1 MTKIIEATDVPS
13 LIKNGDTVVSDGMTL
28 MGVADEALKVIEDSF
43 LSTNKPRELT
53 WVHAAGQ
60 SNRTEGLARVAH
72 KGLIKRVVGSHWGL
86 NPPMGELLGN
96 NEAEGV
102 CLPQGQLST
111 LFRTIA
117 AGRPGQIS
125 TVGIGTY
132 VDPRNGAGRINQL
145 AEENVGTNEYI
156 DLIKIDNQEYLF
168 YKSFPLNVA
177 IIRGDVI
184 DTNGNLSHREEVSG
198 LDALAIAQATHNSG
212 GIVIA
217 QVKEIVEPGDINARD
232 VVVPAPLVD
241 YAFITTN
248 TAAHHRQS
256 HSFPEFNRDLISG
269 HMAPDKLEEA
279 FTVQKTPPNRLAV
292 GARGITLVKKGD
304 VINVGTGIPA
314 DTVGKAL
321 SQAGMLSDV
330 HLTVESGTYSG
341 LPLGVID
348 FGCSIHPE
356 AIISH
361 PQQMDFYNG
370 GGVDITFMGAGQ
382 IDGSGDVNVSY
393 LGGKAIGCGGFMD
406 IVDGA
411 KTVCFLMSA
420 EGKYNKYV
428 DKVSQVSFSGKHALQ
443 KGSRV
448 YLATERYL
456 LQFTKD
462 GWTLIEADDSP
473 ETDKALARIPFE
485 INRALNKTKEN

>member
-1 MTKIIEATDVPS
+1 MIKFIEAKDVPA
-13 LIKNGDTVVSDGMTL
+13 LIENGSTVVSDGMTL
-28 MGVADEALKVIEDSF
+28 MGVADEALKEIEDSF
-43 LSTNKPRELT
+43 LSTNQPRELT

-60 SNRTEGLARVAH
+60 SNRVEGLARIAH
-72 KGLIKRVVGSHWGL
+72 RGLVKRIVGSHWGL
-86 NPPMGELLGN
+86 NPPMGKLLGD
-96 NEAEGV
+96 NEVEGV

-132 VDPRNGAGRINQL
+132 IDPRNGSGRINRL
-145 AEENVGTNEYI
+145 AEENVSGTEYV
-156 DLIKIDNQEYLF
+156 DLIDIEGQEFLF

-177 IIRGDVI
+177 IIRGDSI
-184 DTNGNLSHREEVSG
+184 DEKGNLSHREEVSG

-217 QVKEIVEPGDINARD
+217 QVKEVVRPGDINARD

-241 YAFITTN
+241 YAFVTSN
-248 TAAHHRQS
+248 AESYHRQS
-256 HSFPEFNRDLISG
+256 HSFPKFDSDLISG
-269 HMAPDKLEEA
+269 HMVAEKLQEA
-279 FTVQKTPPNRLAV
+279 FTVQETPANRLAV
-292 GARGITLVKKGD
+292 GARGIQLVERGD

-321 SQAGMLSDV
+321 AEAGMLSDV
-330 HLTVESGTYSG
+330 FLTVESGTYSG
-341 LPLGVID
+341 LPLGVVD

-356 AIISH
+356 AIIGH

-370 GGVDITFMGAGQ
+370 GGVNITFMGAGQ
-382 IDGSGDVNVSY
+382 VDGYGDINVSH
-393 LGGKAIGCGGFMD
+393 LGGSAIGCGGFMD

-420 EGKYNKYV
+420 GGKYNKYV
-428 DKVSQVSFSGKHALQ
+428 DEVSQVSFSGKHTLK
-443 KGSRV
+443 KGTQIF
-448 YLATERYL
+448 LATEFYL
-456 LQFTKD
+456 LQFVEN
-462 GWTLIEADDSP
+462 GWKLRDLEESQEAED
-473 ETDKALARIPFE
+473 ALNRIPF
-485 INRALNKTKEN
+485 NVQRSN

>member
-1 MTKIIEATDVPS
+1 MTQFIQAREVAS

-43 LSTNKPRELT
+43 LSTNEPRELT

-86 NPPMGELLGN
+86 NPPMGELLGD

-132 VDPRNGAGRINQL
+132 IDPRNGAGRINQL
-145 AEENVGTNEYI
+145 AEENVGATEYV
-156 DLIKIDNQEYLF
+156 DLIELEGQEYLL

-217 QVKEIVEPGDINARD
+217 QVKEVVETGEIDARD

-241 YAFITTN
+241 YAFVTTD
-248 TAAHHRQS
+248 AAVHHRQS
-256 HSFPEFNRDLISG
+256 HSFPHVNTDLISG
-269 HMAPDKLEEA
+269 HMAQDKLEEA
-279 FTVQKTPPNRLAV
+279 FAVQETPPHRMAV
-292 GARGITLVKKGD
+292 GARGVTLVKSGD

-321 SQAGMLSDV
+321 AQAGMLADV

-341 LPLGVID
+341 LPLGVVD

-356 AIISH
+356 AIIGH

-382 IDGSGDVNVSY
+382 VDGSGDVNVSH

-420 EGKYNKYV
+420 GGKYNKYV
-428 DKVSQVSFSGKHALQ
+428 DEVSQVSFSGKHTLK

-448 YLATERYL
+448 YLATEYYL
-456 LQFTKD
+456 LEFTKN
-462 GWTLIEADDSP
+462 GWTLIEADDCP
-473 ETDKALARIPFE
+473 ETEEALARIPFE
-485 INRALNKTKEN
+485 ISPVLNATKEN

>member
-1 MTKIIEATDVPS
+1 MTKLIDASKVPS
-13 LIKNGDTVVSDGMTL
+13 LIKNGDTVVSDGMTM
-28 MGVADEALKVIEDSF
+28 MGVADEAFKVIEESF
-43 LSTNKPRELT
+43 LSTFQPRDLT

-60 SNRTEGLARVAH
+60 SNRVDGLARVAH
-72 KGLIKRVVGSHWGL
+72 EGLVKRVVGSHWGL
-86 NPPMGELLGN
+86 NPSMGELLGDN
-96 NEAEGV
+96 KAEGI
-102 CLPQGQLST
+102 CLPQGQMSS

-117 AGRPGQIS
+117 AGRPGQLS

-132 VDPRNGAGRINQL
+132 IDPRNGGGRINERAETSVK
-145 AEENVGTNEYI
+145 AEEYVEVL
-156 DLIKIDNQEYLF
+156 DLHGEEYLF

-184 DTNGNLSHREEVSG
+184 DENGNLSHREEVSG

-217 QVKEIVEPGDINARD
+217 QVKEVVVPGQIDARD

-241 YAFITTN
+241 YAFVTSD
-248 TAAHHRQS
+248 AATYHRQS
-256 HSFPEFNRDLISG
+256 HSFPEFNPDLISG
-269 HMAPDKLEEA
+269 HMAAEKLEEA
-279 FTVQKTPPNRLAV
+279 FAVQETPEHRLAV
-292 GARGITLVKKGD
+292 GQRGISLVKSGD

-321 SQAGMLSDV
+321 ALSGILNEV

-356 AIISH
+356 AIIGH

-382 IDGSGDVNVSY
+382 IDGSGDINVSH

-411 KTVCFLMSA
+411 KTVCFLVSA
-420 EGKYNKYV
+420 GGKHNKYV
-428 DKVSQVSFSGKHALQ
+428 DKVSQVSFSGVHTLK
-443 KGSRV
+443 KGTKV
-448 YLATERYL
+448 YVATEFYL
-456 LQFTKD
+456 LQFTD
-462 GWTLIEADDSP
+462 NGWVLLEAEDTP
-473 ETDKALARIPFE
+473 QAKEALARIPFDV
-485 INRALNKTKEN
+485 KKG

>member
-1 MTKIIEATDVPS
+1 MIKFIEAKDVPA
-13 LIKNGDTVVSDGMTL
+13 LIENGSTVVSDGMTL
-28 MGVADEALKVIEDSF
+28 MGVADEALKEIEDSF
-43 LSTNKPRELT
+43 LSTNQPRELT

-60 SNRTEGLARVAH
+60 SNRVEGLARIAH
-72 KGLIKRVVGSHWGL
+72 RGLVKRIVGSHWGL
-86 NPPMGELLGN
+86 NPPMGKLLGD
-96 NEAEGV
+96 NEVEGV

-132 VDPRNGAGRINQL
+132 IDPRNGSGRINRL
-145 AEENVGTNEYI
+145 AEENVSGTEYV
-156 DLIKIDNQEYLF
+156 DLIDIEGQEFLF

-177 IIRGDVI
+177 IIRGDSI
-184 DTNGNLSHREEVSG
+184 DEKGNLSHREEVSG

-217 QVKEIVEPGDINARD
+217 QVKEVVRPGDINARD

-241 YAFITTN
+241 YAFVTSN
-248 TAAHHRQS
+248 AESYHRQS
-256 HSFPEFNRDLISG
+256 HSFPKFDSDLISG
-269 HMAPDKLEEA
+269 HMVAEKLQEA
-279 FTVQKTPPNRLAV
+279 FTVQETPANRLAV
-292 GARGITLVKKGD
+292 GARGIQLVERGD

-321 SQAGMLSDV
+321 AEAGMLSDV
-330 HLTVESGTYSG
+330 FLTVESGTYSG
-341 LPLGVID
+341 LPLGVVD

-356 AIISH
+356 AIIGH

-370 GGVDITFMGAGQ
+370 GGVNITFMGAGQ
-382 IDGSGDVNVSY
+382 VDGYGDINVSH
-393 LGGKAIGCGGFMD
+393 LGGSAIGCGGFMD

-420 EGKYNKYV
+420 GGKYNKYV
-428 DKVSQVSFSGKHALQ
+428 DEVSQVSFSGKHTLK
-443 KGSRV
+443 KGTQIF
-448 YLATERYL
+448 LATEFYL
-456 LQFTKD
+456 LQFVENAWKLRD
-462 GWTLIEADDSP
+462 LEESQEAED
-473 ETDKALARIPFE
+473 ALNRIPF
-485 INRALNKTKEN
+485 NVQRSN

>member
-1 MTKIIEATDVPS
+1 MIHAAEVPS
-13 LIKNGDTVVSDGMTL
+13 LIHNGDTVVTDGMTL
-28 MGVADEALKVIEDSF
+28 MGVADEALKAIEDSF
-43 LSTNKPRELT
+43 LSRNEPRDLT

-60 SNRTEGLARVAH
+60 SNRVEGLARVAH
-72 KGLIKRVVGSHWGL
+72 KGLVKRVIGSHWGL

-117 AGRPGQIS
+117 AGRPGQLS

-132 VDPRNGAGRINQL
+132 IDPRNGAGRINQL
-145 AEENVGTNEYI
+145 AEDNVGATEYV
-156 DLIKIDNQEYLF
+156 DLIELYGEEYLL

-177 IIRGDVI
+177 IIRGDAI
-184 DTNGNLSHREEVSG
+184 DSNGNLSHREEASG

-217 QVKEIVEPGDINARD
+217 QVKAVVEPGGITARE

-241 YAFITTN
+241 YAFVTTDA
-248 TAAHHRQS
+248 AAHHRQS
-256 HSFPEFNRDLISG
+256 HSFPEFDAEVISG
-269 HMAPDKLEEA
+269 HMAPEKLEEA
-279 FTVQKTPPNRLAV
+279 FALQETPEHRLAV
-292 GARGITLVKKGD
+292 GARGVTLVNSGD

-321 SQAGMLSDV
+321 AKAELLADV
-330 HLTVESGTYSG
+330 HLTVESGTYGG
-341 LPLGVID
+341 LPLGVVD
-348 FGCSIHPE
+348 FGCSINPE
-356 AIISH
+356 AIIGH

-382 IDGSGDVNVSY
+382 VDASGDVNVSH

-411 KTVCFLMSA
+411 KTICFLMSA
-420 EGKYNKYV
+420 GGKYTKYV
-428 DKVSQVSFSGKHALQ
+428 GEVSQVSFSGKHALN

-448 YLATERYL
+448 FLATEFYL
-456 LQFTKD
+456 LRFTAQ

-473 ETDKALARIPFE
+473 EATDALERIPFTLTPE
-485 INRALNKTKEN
+485 PHNS

>member
-1 MTKIIEATDVPS
+1 MTQIIDASEVAS
-13 LIKNGDTVVSDGMTL
+13 LIKSGDTVVSDGMTL
-28 MGVADEALKVIEDSF
+28 MGVADEAFKVIEESF
-43 LSTNKPRELT
+43 LKNSEPRNLT

-60 SNRTEGLARVAH
+60 SNRTEGLARIAH
-72 KGLIKRVVGSHWGL
+72 EGLVKRVVGSHWGL
-86 NPPMGELLGN
+86 NPPMGELLGDN
-96 NEAEGV
+96 KAEAI
-102 CLPQGQLST
+102 CLPQGQMST

-117 AGRPGQIS
+117 AGRPGQLS

-132 VDPRNGAGRINQL
+132 IDPRNGGGRINESAIQNIK
-145 AEENVGTNEYI
+145 EDEYVEV
-156 DLIKIDNQEYLF
+156 LNLHDNEYLF

-177 IIRGDVI
+177 IIRGDAV
-184 DTNGNLSHREEVSG
+184 DENGNLSHREEVSG

-217 QVKEIVEPGDINARD
+217 QVKEVVAAGQINARD

-241 YAFITTN
+241 YAFVTTD
-248 TAAHHRQS
+248 AAKYHRQS
-256 HSFPEFNRDLISG
+256 HSFPEFNDTLISG
-269 HMAPDKLEEA
+269 HMAPEKLEEA
-279 FTVQKTPPNRLAV
+279 FSLQDTPEDRLAV
-292 GARGITLVKKGD
+292 GKRGVTLVKNGD

-321 SQAGMLSDV
+321 ALAGVLNDV

-341 LPLGVID
+341 LPLGVVD

-356 AIISH
+356 AIIGH

-382 IDGSGDVNVSY
+382 IDATGDINVSH

-411 KTVCFLMSA
+411 KTVCFLVSA
-420 EGKYNKYV
+420 GGKYNKYV
-428 DKVSQVSFSGKHALQ
+428 DQVSQVSFSGAHTLK
-443 KGSRV
+443 KGTKV
-448 YLATERYL
+448 YVATEFYL
-456 LQFTKD
+456 LQFTNN
-462 GWTLIEADDSP
+462 GWTLLESENTPEAQA
-473 ETDKALARIPFE
+473 ALDRIPFE
-485 INRALNKTKEN
+485 IKRG

>member
-1 MTKIIEATDVPS
+1 MIEFIEAKVVPS
-13 LIKNGDTVVSDGMTL
+13 LIKNGDTVVTDGMTL
-28 MGVADEALKVIEDSF
+28 MGVADEALEEIEDSF
-43 LSTNKPRELT
+43 LSSSEPRDLT

-60 SNRTEGLARVAH
+60 SNRVGGIARIAH
-72 KGLIKRVVGSHWGL
+72 KGLVKRIVGSHWGL
-86 NPPMGELLGN
+86 NPPMGKLLGD
-96 NEAEGV
+96 NEVEGV

-132 VDPRNGAGRINQL
+132 IDPRNGSGRINRL
-145 AEENVGTNEYI
+145 AEENVSATEYI
-156 DLIKIDNQEYLF
+156 DLIDIGGQEYLF
-168 YKSFPLNVA
+168 YKSFPLDVA
-177 IIRGDVI
+177 IIRGDSI
-184 DTNGNLSHREEVSG
+184 DKNGNLSHREEVSG

-217 QVKEIVEPGDINARD
+217 QVKEIVQPGQINARD

-241 YAFITTN
+241 YAFVTTD
-248 TAAHHRQS
+248 AEQYHRQS
-256 HSFPEFNRDLISG
+256 HSFPKFDSDLITG
-269 HMAPDKLEEA
+269 HMVTEKLEEA
-279 FTVQKTPPNRLAV
+279 FSVQETPAHRLAV
-292 GARGITLVKKGD
+292 GARGAQLVNRGD

-321 SQAGMLSDV
+321 AEAGMLSSV
-330 HLTVESGTYSG
+330 YLTVESGTYSG
-341 LPLGVID
+341 LPLGVVD

-356 AIISH
+356 AIIGH

-382 IDGSGDVNVSY
+382 VDGSGDVNVSH
-393 LGGKAIGCGGFMD
+393 LGGNAIGCGGFMD

-420 EGKYNKYV
+420 GGKYNKYV
-428 DKVSQVSFSGKHALQ
+428 DKVSQVSFSARHTLK
-443 KGSRV
+443 KGTQI
-448 YLATERYL
+448 YLATEFYL
-456 LQFTKD
+456 LQFVED
-462 GWTLIEADDSP
+462 GWILKDIEDSQQAD
-473 ETDKALARIPFE
+473 EALKRIPFDLKLA
-485 INRALNKTKEN
+485 NQ